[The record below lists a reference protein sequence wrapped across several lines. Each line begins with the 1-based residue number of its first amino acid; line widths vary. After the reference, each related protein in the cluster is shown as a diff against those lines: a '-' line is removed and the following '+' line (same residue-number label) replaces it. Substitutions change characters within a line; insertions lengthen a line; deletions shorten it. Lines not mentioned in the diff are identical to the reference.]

1 MVWFL
6 APCVVV
12 VLAISASFRMRLWT
26 SNNSPSENHTTH
38 DHINPS
44 WPLQD
49 FQTHKLVV
57 PVLGV
62 SGGETSAAS
71 ERTLTVEKLS
81 SYPPIFRV
89 KNFLTPAECTTLR
102 RLAVEQGL
110 QPGYVDSDDG
120 LLVDEYGTRKKKKM
134 GIFDRN
140 EDGRLSVN
148 ELIRMVDDFFES
160 HVSQQDIKSM
170 LATINLLSLLEESD
184 DETISIQD
192 FIQSDTA
199 AMRHYFKQLIA
210 ENPSK
215 RSRHSEMAWLSSNQH
230 SMNDEGLRVM
240 ESIRQRVALLTR
252 LPEHVVHQDM
262 EMQVVHYEP
271 TPENE
276 DVNESK
282 NEKNGS
288 GGGGHYTAHF
298 DSLAINEELPCCHIT
313 NRRPPCR
320 ACRMATVLYSL
331 AGMGNVAGSGGHT
344 AFPLAT
350 DESGLHHT
358 AETIEDWRMSSAS
371 RESSYCA
378 EDGPGLRI
386 QPELGQAILWYNHD
400 LSHLRDN
407 PSDERPSTSTA
418 EGTAASPAL
427 LGDLDRST
435 IHAGCPASK
444 QHRPAISQQDPTH
457 KSWNAPGKW
466 IANHW
471 IEASNVPGEDEEHYE
486 RRIKK
491 RKTL

>member
-1 MVWFL
+1 
-6 APCVVV
+6 
-12 VLAISASFRMRLWT
+12 
-26 SNNSPSENHTTH
+26 
-38 DHINPS
+38 
-44 WPLQD
+44 
-49 FQTHKLVV
+49 
-57 PVLGV
+57 
-62 SGGETSAAS
+62 
-71 ERTLTVEKLS
+71 
-81 SYPPIFRV
+81 
-89 KNFLTPAECTTLR
+89 LTPAECTTLR

-120 LLVDEYGTRKKKKM
+120 LLVDENGAKKKKKM

-160 HVSQQDIKSM
+160 HVSEQDIKSM
-170 LATINLLSLLEESD
+170 LATINLLSLLEESE

-199 AMRHYFKQLIA
+199 AMRRYFKQLIK
-210 ENPSK
+210 EDPSK
-215 RSRHSEMAWLSSNQH
+215 RSRHSEMAWLSSNAQH
-230 SMNDEGLRVM
+230 MNDEGLRVM
-240 ESIRQRVALLTR
+240 DSIRQRVALLTR
-252 LPEHVVHQDM
+252 LPEHVVHQAM

-271 TPENE
+271 APENK
-276 DVNESK
+276 DANKSN
-282 NEKNGS
+282 NEKDG

-298 DSLAINEELPCCHIT
+298 DSLPINDELPCCHIT

-320 ACRMATVLYSL
+320 ACRMATVLYNLSD
-331 AGMGNVAGSGGHT
+331 MGNGTGGGGHT

-350 DESGLHHT
+350 NEAGLLHHQHT

-386 QPELGQAILWYNHD
+386 SPELGQAILWYNHD

-407 PSDERPSTSTA
+407 ASDEPSPLSTTEA
-418 EGTAASPAL
+418 TSPAL

-444 QHRPAISQQDPTH
+444 PHQLAGAPQPELTH
-457 KSWNAPGKW
+457 KSWDAPGKW

-486 RRIKK
+486 LEYFVKI
-491 RKTL
+491 